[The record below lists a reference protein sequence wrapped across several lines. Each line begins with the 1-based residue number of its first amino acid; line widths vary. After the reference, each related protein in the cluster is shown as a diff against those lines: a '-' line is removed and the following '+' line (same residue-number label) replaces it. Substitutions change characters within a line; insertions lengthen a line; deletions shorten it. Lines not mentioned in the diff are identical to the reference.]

1 MRDVWVREPVRFK
14 SQGLDFYVVLTDRAA
29 DGLGTTAQ
37 TLGARES
44 CQAQTEAST
53 KDGTRSQEL
62 VPASHPP

>member
-44 CQAQTEAST
+44 CQAQNRGEHEGWSSFALAS
-53 KDGTRSQEL
+53 L
-62 VPASHPP
+62 